1 MSLRFPP
8 VVAHAAESFWDFLKL
23 MDEKGREDKVF
34 LLAGGV
40 AFNLLL
46 ALIPLFVI
54 TITAM
59 GFFLGRT
66 KDESTQRIV
75 DLLGSV
81 LPVAPDV
88 ALTIQQRLGELLS
101 NATGTASVGTIA
113 LIWLSTRLFGS
124 LRVVLADV
132 FDIEE
137 TRNIVTGKLFD
148 IRMTLV
154 SSVFLM
160 SYFVITTYLAIEKT
174 RERVV
179 WARYGIREEMIGR
192 VEYWGGRL
200 LAFAFIMF
208 TFFLLYRYLP
218 RKRIRWR
225 TATAAA
231 LFSSIMIEVAR
242 HLFGQYSPGMQLGN
256 LYTGVVL
263 AIVISVAWSYYVA
276 LIFIL
281 GGEIA
286 QVYDLRRARQIQRV
300 VFE

>member
-1 MSLRFPP
+1 VAEAFWGFLR
-8 VVAHAAESFWDFLKL
+8 L

-46 ALIPLFVI
+46 ALIPLLVI
-54 TITAM
+54 TITATALL
-59 GFFLGRT
+59 LGKT
-66 KDESTQRIV
+66 PSESTTNIVAALGSLFPVGPEVARIIEERMSE
-75 DLLGSV
+75 LLG
-81 LPVAPDV
+81 
-88 ALTIQQRLGELLS
+88 
-101 NATGTASVGTIA
+101 NATTTVSVGTVA

-124 LRVVLADV
+124 LRGVLADV

-137 TRNIVTGKLFD
+137 TRNIITGKLFD
-148 IRMTLV
+148 IRMTLI

-160 SYFVITTYLAIEKT
+160 SYFVITAYLAIVTT
-174 RERVV
+174 RERVEL
-179 WARYGIREEMIGR
+179 ARTGLREELITGL
-192 VEYWGGRL
+192 EYWLGRL
-200 LAFAFIMF
+200 LAFAVIML

-225 TATAAA
+225 TALVAA
-231 LFSSIMIEVAR
+231 LFASLMIEIAR
-242 HLFGQYSPGMQLGN
+242 HLFGQFSPSLELGN

-263 AIVISVAWSYYVA
+263 AIIVCVAWSYYVA

-286 QVYDLRRARQIQRV
+286 QVYDLRRARKIQRV